1 MKGRKEM
8 RRFNAVPAVVISTMA
23 LLGIVVGGCP
33 SDAQLGDPVPS
44 GDSGEVLFEKDIQ
57 PILTASCASCHGE
70 LGLAALVGADID
82 LRSGSSFD
90 SLVNQS
96 SGNAAGRV
104 FVIPGDADNS
114 YLIEKLTESNPQ
126 EGARM
131 PLFRSALSQER
142 IDLIRQWIEEG
153 AANN

>member
-1 MKGRKEM
+1 M
-8 RRFNAVPAVVISTMA
+8 RRFNPVPATVISTIA
-23 LLGIVVGGCP
+23 LLAIVGGGCP

-44 GDSGEVLFEKDIQ
+44 GEGGAVLFETDIQ
-57 PILTASCASCHGE
+57 PILTASCAGCHG
-70 LGLAALVGADID
+70 GLPFAALLGADID
-82 LRSGSSFD
+82 LRSGKSFD
-90 SLVNQS
+90 SLLNQS
-96 SGNAAGRV
+96 SRNAAGRV